1 MKPSRADKSR
11 WNQREWLAVP
21 SWSRNCLQSNQIC
34 EWKRKFNGRVRDR
47 QGAKRGMGLTI

>member
-1 MKPSRADKSR
+1 MKPGRADKSR
-11 WNQREWLAVP
+11 SNRREWLAVP

-34 EWKRKFNGRVRDR
+34 GWKRKFNGRVRDH